1 MPEGPAA
8 PQAAAALPAP
18 PSAPAAPPPPT
29 ADGAGRRL
37 HGLSRLPGSLRWGL
51 GLVAGLALLA
61 VTAPLAAPYDP
72 YAQLDPR
79 AAALRPPGTV
89 LAAVRLAGGGWL
101 LAERARRTPGGL
113 EIERLGG
120 RELLPAPAVA
130 NLSGA
135 GVADR
140 RVYLLG
146 SDQFGRDLL
155 SRLLYGARISLAV
168 ALLSVLLALTLGVA
182 VGSLAALG
190 GPLLDALLMRAVDA
204 LLAFPWLFLL
214 IALAALLHPGAAETS
229 VILGATSWMA
239 ISRLTRAEL
248 RGLARRDFVLAARAM
263 GQHPL
268 AVLFRHLLPNAM
280 TPVLVQSTLQ
290 IGNLILLEATLS
302 FLGLGIQPPVPS
314 WGNMLSDARHAPLDA
329 WWWLAVFPGAAL
341 ALSAIAFN
349 LLGDELRDA
358 LDPRWRG
365 PELAAAPGGLAPDA
379 AGDGAGSHP
388 NPC

>member
-1 MPEGPAA
+1 MAS
-8 PQAAAALPAP
+8 AAAAPHG
-18 PSAPAAPPPPT
+18 S
-29 ADGAGRRL
+29 DGAHGSNGSDRAGHRRRRL
-37 HGLSRLPGSLRWGL
+37 ARLPGSLRWGL
-51 GLVAGLALLA
+51 GLVAALALLA

-79 AAALRPPGTV
+79 ASALRPPGTV
-89 LAAVRLAGGGWL
+89 LAAVHLAGGGWL

-120 RELLPAPAVA
+120 RELLPATRVL
-130 NLSGA
+130 NLAGGGA
-135 GVADR
+135 ADR
-140 RVYLLG
+140 RAYLLG

-155 SRLLYGARISLAV
+155 SRLIYGTRISLAV
-168 ALLSVLLALTLGVA
+168 GLLSVLLALTLGVA

-190 GPLLDALLMRAVDA
+190 GPLLDALLMRTVDA

-214 IALAALLHPGAAETS
+214 IALAALLHPGTAGTT
-229 VILGATSWMA
+229 VILGATGWMT

-290 IGNLILLEATLS
+290 IGTLILLESTLS
-302 FLGLGIQPPVPS
+302 FLGLGIQPPVPT
-314 WGNMLSDARHAPLDA
+314 WGNMLADARHAPLGA
-329 WWWLAVFPGAAL
+329 WWLAVFPGAAL
-341 ALSAIAFN
+341 ALAVIAFN

-365 PELAAAPGGLAPDA
+365 PELAAAPGGLGPDTA
-379 AGDGAGSHP
+379 AATPRGVAGG
-388 NPC
+388 